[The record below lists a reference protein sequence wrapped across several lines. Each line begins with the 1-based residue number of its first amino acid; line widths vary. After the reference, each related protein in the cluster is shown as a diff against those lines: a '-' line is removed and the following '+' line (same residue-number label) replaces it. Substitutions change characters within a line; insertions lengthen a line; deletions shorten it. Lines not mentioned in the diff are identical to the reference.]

1 MYLVIYYPSS
11 ALPNVCLTPMEMNDL
26 VKKIS
31 SPKEERQRQTW
42 DQTVTGHGWRQCGQ
56 QGLSGESP
64 ENAQS
69 LLPRK
74 RSVP

>member
-31 SPKEERQRQTW
+31 SPKEERQANLGSG
-42 DQTVTGHGWRQCGQ
+42 GHWPWSEAMWAAGALW
-56 QGLSGESP
+56 
-64 ENAQS
+64 
-69 LLPRK
+69 
-74 RSVP
+74 